1 VGGTNSFSHIYYKL
15 KMKPIFTYE
24 ILDKV
29 ETLKDIFQILLDEDG
44 ENISGELRVKL
55 AKAELVLNKIGEL
68 INLELEP

>member
-1 VGGTNSFSHIYYKL
+1 MIFLFDN
-15 KMKPIFTYE
+15 MKPIFTYE

-29 ETLKDIFQILLDEDG
+29 ETLKDIFQILLDGDG

-55 AKAELVLNKIGEL
+55 AKAELVLNKIAEL

>member
-1 VGGTNSFSHIYYKL
+1 
-15 KMKPIFTYE
+15 MKPIFTYE

>member
-1 VGGTNSFSHIYYKL
+1 
-15 KMKPIFTYE
+15 MKPIFTYE

-55 AKAELVLNKIGEL
+55 AKAELVLNKIAEL